1 MMRGMILE
9 GSKRKDRTASDPPAI
24 ASAPRG
30 ERGFQLEA
38 GSSEIGRCLP
48 TPRRQ
53 RREEKK
59 KKVKER
65 ENTAAT
71 RRDRFSRYYSARA
84 NSGVKRAFRQI
95 RKIKP
100 SSFAATAGR
109 KCREPRHIF
118 IKYISRRNQPCTLA
132 AFEGG
137 CRVKFCARARRT
149 GGSADFAIS
158 GSMKSLKIVCTAGL
172 ARCPRA

>member
-1 MMRGMILE
+1 VHASRFRRIRLRSRARRE
-9 GSKRKDRTASDPPAI
+9 RRERIAARLDRAR
-24 ASAPRG
+24 SADLCR
-30 ERGFQLEA
+30 
-38 GSSEIGRCLP
+38 
-48 TPRRQ
+48 
-53 RREEKK
+53 RREEREEKRK
-59 KKVKER
+59 RKKVKER
-65 ENTAAT
+65 KNTAAT